1 MTELDLMA
9 YSAFSEAQPFL
20 EGPGEEKGKEKE
32 GNIERGPAEE
42 RVTLR

>member
-1 MTELDLMA
+1 MA

-32 GNIERGPAEE
+32 GKIEAQQKRESH
-42 RVTLR
+42 